1 MWVSHVHFPL
11 YFQFFFI
18 VNDEHFFSIDVVVFS
33 KWFIHSTRRLKAL
46 ASNFHSVR
54 TTHEERLTAETTRKV
69 GGGVL
74 EEVRWQVDWLVLLQ
88 VSVTKMLCI
97 LIQIRYT
104 WDKFIAILATFYF
117 SWFLQ
122 LVREKGKMDFLRVF
136 YRLYWRDCW

>member
-1 MWVSHVHFPL
+1 MIYPL
-11 YFQFFFI
+11 YSPPKSMSIQFSLCPY
-18 VNDEHFFSIDVVVFS
+18 N
-33 KWFIHSTRRLKAL
+33 TRREVNSWDYK
-46 ASNFHSVR
+46 
-54 TTHEERLTAETTRKV
+54 E
-69 GGGVL
+69 GGGGGGGVVL

-122 LVREKGKMDFLRVF
+122 LVREKEKWTF
-136 YRLYWRDCW
+136 